1 MTKLHVCCGGVR
13 LDGYINVDKYPFE
26 AGDDSRSG
34 CVADLLADVFDL
46 PFAKGS
52 VDEIV
57 LVHGLEHFTRYD
69 GERLLGL
76 FADLL
81 APGGVLYLE
90 MPSRNPVLYLTV
102 VERLAAVFAPR
113 RAGNRFGRGLAS
125 AMLWGNQW
133 AGFDY
138 ETHRYLWTP
147 AEVGEAAA
155 AVGLQHRRVFR
166 YPASHVP
173 FRDMGVA
180 LSRSVGVSRYEPPP
194 IRRRAVAGL
203 RGDLMG
209 WLKGTAFVA
218 LSTVRSTQD
227 TRP

>member
-34 CVADLLADVFDL
+34 CVADLMADVFDL
-46 PFAKGS
+46 PFAPGS
-52 VDEIV
+52 VNEIV

-69 GERLLGL
+69 GERLLRL
-76 FADLL
+76 FAKLL
-81 APGGVLYLE
+81 APDGVLYLE
-90 MPSRNPVLYLTV
+90 MPSRNPVFYLTV
-102 VERLAAVFAPR
+102 VERLAALVAPR
-113 RAGNRFGRGLAS
+113 CLGNSFGRGLAS

-147 AEVGEAAA
+147 AEVGAAA
-155 AVGLQHRRVFR
+155 ADAGLMHYRVFR

-180 LSRSVGVSRYEPPP
+180 VSRSPAVATFMPPV
-194 IRRRAVAGL
+194 IRRQAIGGL
-203 RGDLMG
+203 KGNLLG

-218 LSTVRSTQD
+218 LRTF
-227 TRP
+227 RPSRDLRP